1 MGSLQSNMG
10 YFSSQELRNQI
21 NSSSQKEYFDKI
33 QKSYSFPLT
42 MTNTGID
49 SLSNYDNPVSVHYDF
64 DFENSNEDLI
74 YFNPILANL
83 KKDNPFKAT
92 DRQFPVEMPYKT
104 DDTYILMMEIPK
116 GYEVDDLPKSAK
128 VSLNESDGMFQYL
141 LSARNGTIQLMYKV
155 QIKRATFDPEDYN
168 TLREFFA
175 YIVKKQNEPIVFK
188 KIKN

>member
-1 MGSLQSNMG
+1 
-10 YFSSQELRNQI
+10 
-21 NSSSQKEYFDKI
+21 
-33 QKSYSFPLT
+33 

-49 SLSNYDNPVSVHYDF
+49 SLSNYDYHVSVHYDF
-64 DFENSNEDLI
+64 DFENSKEDLI

-83 KKDNPFKAT
+83 KKDNPFKAA

-104 DDTYILMMEIPK
+104 EDTYILMMEIPK
-116 GYEVDDLPKSAK
+116 GYAVDDLPKSAK
-128 VSLNESDGMFQYL
+128 VSLNGSDGMFQYL
-141 LSARNGTIQLMYKV
+141 ISASNGAIQLMYKV

-188 KIKN
+188 RIKN